1 MKKYSAALFML
12 GLGILCLAI
21 HFWLGWQAYIS
32 EQQDHQASATLSS
45 YVVEWGRDVFE
56 NLQSEF
62 LQLFFQF
69 MLLAGAFE
77 FLRIQAYEKDEEE
90 VKEQLERIESLLI
103 QHGERTA

>member
-1 MKKYSAALFML
+1 MHTGSAAHLRGPSGLRRCAHEESCLPLDGGIDMKKYSAALFML
-12 GLGILCLAI
+12 GLGILCLAV

-69 MLLAGAFE
+69 M
-77 FLRIQAYEKDEEE
+77 
-90 VKEQLERIESLLI
+90 
-103 QHGERTA
+103 